1 MTNITLDQR
10 LAIAKAYLD
19 EDITLRMIADLAGV
33 HPNDISKISRQ
44 VLGDDHFKTRYKK
57 GKKETPQGSLDV

>member
-33 HPNDISKISRQ
+33 RPNDISKISRQ

-57 GKKETPQGSLDV
+57 GNKSKEQGSLDV

>member
-33 HPNDISKISRQ
+33 QPNDISKISRQ

-57 GKKETPQGSLDV
+57 VKKATPQGSLDV